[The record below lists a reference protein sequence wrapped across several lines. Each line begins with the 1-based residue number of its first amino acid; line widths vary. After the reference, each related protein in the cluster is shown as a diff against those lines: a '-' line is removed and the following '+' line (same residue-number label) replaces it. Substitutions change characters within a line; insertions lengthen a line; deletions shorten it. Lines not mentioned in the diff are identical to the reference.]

1 MVPFCEDKLL
11 LKHYLCHL
19 YRLLSAYCSEFWD
32 FCEELTPS
40 AVRLQTFC
48 SAMALRNSLFWCSTG
63 VLPTVLPNH
72 LKIMVLILL
81 KVATCSAHVQVEVL
95 HFLWRYL
102 KFAQRHTVALPKFA
116 T

>member
-11 LKHYLCHL
+11 LKHYLYHL
-19 YRLLSAYCSEFWD
+19 YRLISAYCSEFWA

-40 AVRLQTFC
+40 IVRLQTFR
-48 SAMALRNSLFWCSTG
+48 SAMALWNSLFWSSTS
-63 VLPTVLPNH
+63 VIPTVLPNH

-81 KVATCSAHVQVEVL
+81 KVATRSTHLQVEVL
-95 HFLWRYL
+95 YFLWRYL
-102 KFAQRHTVALPKFA
+102 KFAERHTVALPKFA